1 MIFEKAMFSDTQ
13 AKSPRLLLCSKQDSG
28 FLQSQMALFESS
40 GYPVTTALTSE
51 EIERQARG
59 NGFEI
64 AVLNHTLP
72 LAERKRVAR
81 KIKEHD
87 WKKGVLVL
95 HASGASGNP
104 HADAAVDSRSG
115 ASEVLSALKK
125 VEVLRSMRMQ
135 HADED
140 KMPIVVVDPDRN
152 YIFANDP
159 ACRLV
164 GFDHAEFLQLRIDE
178 IVVGGSQVVQPL
190 FNEFVAEGTQK
201 GTIKL
206 RHRSGSVIAVQ
217 YEAQVRPDGYM
228 MARWAPINDSAG
240 AGAGTNESTVRPSS
254 KD

>member
-1 MIFEKAMFSDTQ
+1 MFSNTQ

-40 GYPVTTALTSE
+40 GYPVTTALTAE
-51 EIERQARG
+51 EIESQTSAD
-59 NGFEI
+59 GFDI

-72 LAERKRVAR
+72 FAERTRLAS
-81 KIKEHD
+81 KIKKHD
-87 WKKGVLVL
+87 WKKGVLIL
-95 HASGASGNP
+95 HASGANGNP
-104 HADAAVDSRSG
+104 HADAAVDSRSD
-115 ASEVLSALKK
+115 ASEVLNALKK
-125 VEVLRSMRMQ
+125 VEVLRAMRVQ
-135 HADED
+135 HAHED
-140 KMPIVVVDPDRN
+140 RRPIVVVDPDRN

-190 FNEFVAEGTQK
+190 FKDFVAEGTQM

-206 RHRSGSVIAVQ
+206 RHRSGRMITVT

-228 MARWAPINDSAG
+228 MARWEPVPDADRP
-240 AGAGTNESTVRPSS
+240 TNSTVRPSS
-254 KD
+254 RD

>member
-1 MIFEKAMFSDTQ
+1 MFSDSK
-13 AKSPRLLLCSKQDSG
+13 ANPSRLLLCSKQDSG
-28 FLQSQMALFESS
+28 LLQSQIALFENS
-40 GYPVTTALTSE
+40 GYQVITALTTE
-51 EIERQARG
+51 EIESHTQAD
-59 NGFEI
+59 GFDI

-72 LAERKRVAR
+72 FAERTRVAGE
-81 KIKEHD
+81 IKKHD

-95 HASGASGNP
+95 HASGANGNP

-115 ASEVLSALKK
+115 APEVLSALKK

-140 KMPIVVVDPDRN
+140 QWPIVVVDPDRN

-190 FNEFVAEGTQK
+190 FEDFVAEGMQA

-206 RHRSGSVIAVQ
+206 RHRSGRTIPVKYQ
-217 YEAQVRPDGYM
+217 AQVRPDGYM
-228 MARWAPINDSAG
+228 MARWEPIEDAHRITDPTRSS
-240 AGAGTNESTVRPSS
+240 ST
-254 KD
+254 D

>member
-1 MIFEKAMFSDTQ
+1 MFSNSNT
-13 AKSPRLLLCSKQDSG
+13 KFPTLLLCSRQDSG
-28 FLQSQMALFESS
+28 FLQSQVALFESS
-40 GYPVTTALTSE
+40 GYPVITAVTSR
-51 EIERQARG
+51 EIESKACG
-59 NGFEI
+59 DGFEI
-64 AVLNHTLP
+64 AVLNHTLSF
-72 LAERKRVAR
+72 AERAGFAS
-81 KIKEHD
+81 KIKGHD

-95 HASGASGNP
+95 HASGAKGNP
-104 HADAAVDSRSG
+104 HADAAVDSRTG
-115 ASEVLSALKK
+115 APEVLNALKK

-140 KMPIVVVDPDRN
+140 RRPIVVVDPDRN

-190 FNEFVAEGTQK
+190 FNEFVAEGMQM

-206 RHRSGSVIAVQ
+206 RHHSGAIILVK

-228 MARWAPINDSAG
+228 MARWDPIEG
-240 AGAGTNESTVRPSS
+240 ADGPANSTVPPSS
-254 KD
+254 IA